1 MKIKFKK
8 DIDSINIFNIIYESN
23 DLIINTKKLTYKNI
37 VESFK
42 LSNKQIE
49 DLIFNKLS
57 FESDVY
63 YKHFEKDDFFSII
76 LSVKINNEEDNFGN
90 IFFSKGSLILTLDS
104 ILYLNDYK
112 QLLKELNEYKFN
124 IDTNC
129 LDEFFAKILAN
140 RLSS

>member
-23 DLIINTKKLTYKNI
+23 SLTVNTKKLTYKNI

-57 FESDVY
+57 FNSDAY
-63 YKHFEKDDFFSII
+63 YKYLEKDNFFIII
-76 LSVKINNEEDNFGN
+76 LSYFLGDKTN
-90 IFFSKGSLILTLDS
+90 I
-104 ILYLNDYK
+104 
-112 QLLKELNEYKFN
+112 
-124 IDTNC
+124 C
-129 LDEFFAKILAN
+129 
-140 RLSS
+140 